1 VSLAGSQ
8 YSRDAIMEW
17 LTGCPVAPPG
27 VPSPDFR
34 PAQWDAVS
42 RRAGVVKGLEQ
53 WREQL
58 ERYAFRVKHLATE
71 RAGDEEL
78 SAAEEAR
85 LHQEAKDARVLA
97 AFMVALGRR
106 AHPPEDG

>member
-1 VSLAGSQ
+1 MSLAGSQ

-27 VPSPDFR
+27 VPSP
-34 PAQWDAVS
+34 
-42 RRAGVVKGLEQ
+42 
-53 WREQL
+53 
-58 ERYAFRVKHLATE
+58 AFRVKHLATE

>member
-1 VSLAGSQ
+1 
-8 YSRDAIMEW
+8 MEW